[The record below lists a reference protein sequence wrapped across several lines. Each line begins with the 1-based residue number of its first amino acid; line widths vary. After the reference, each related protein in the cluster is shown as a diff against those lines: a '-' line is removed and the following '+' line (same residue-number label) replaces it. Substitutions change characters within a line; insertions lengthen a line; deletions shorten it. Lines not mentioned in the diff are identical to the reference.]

1 MISWISFDIKFALSV
16 LASLVMIGA
25 YIPYFRDIFQRKT
38 KPHAYTWLIWTIT
51 MGTATAGLWYGGG
64 GWGTLSMLVV
74 TILVLAV
81 FLLSLKFGTRN
92 ITRSDTVVLIA
103 ALLAILV
110 WWKLSSPLLAVI
122 MVSVID
128 GLGYIPSF
136 RKTFEEP
143 WTETP
148 SSWAIFAVSNA
159 LTIISLGEYNFLT
172 LIYMVTTIVAN
183 ISIFSLCLL
192 RRKFVS
198 RP

>member
-1 MISWISFDIKFALSV
+1 MKLIISV
-16 LASLVMIGA
+16 LASLVMVGA
-25 YIPYFRDIFQRKT
+25 YIPYFRDIFLKKT
-38 KPHAYTWLIWTIT
+38 RPHVYTWLIWAIT

-74 TILVLAV
+74 TTLVFAV

-92 ITRSDTVVLIA
+92 ITIADTIVLMA
-103 ALLAILV
+103 ALLATV
-110 WWKLSSPLLAVI
+110 AWWRLNNPLLAVV

-148 SSWAIFAVSNA
+148 SSWAIFAISNA

-183 ISIFSLCLL
+183 VSIFSLCLF
-192 RRKFVS
+192 RRKLVS